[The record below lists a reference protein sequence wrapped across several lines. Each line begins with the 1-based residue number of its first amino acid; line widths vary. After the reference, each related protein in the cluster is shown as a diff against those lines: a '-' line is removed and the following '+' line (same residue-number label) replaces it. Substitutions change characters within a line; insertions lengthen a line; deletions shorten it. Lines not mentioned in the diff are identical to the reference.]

1 MRRTPFVH
9 PLAIVAALAT
19 AAGAADMSK
28 TQLADLKKVSRKID
42 QVERTVES
50 LEKSKTRGTPAFSDA
65 AASKQK
71 QTERRLPGIEKLFA
85 ELPEHPDVAAER
97 GRLDGLLAR
106 LAKLTQEG
114 RGQEAD
120 RQADAKAWEAHRAS
134 PAYQA
139 DQELIAGFAVYED
152 IRFRLGSSDF
162 RGMLDDE
169 CLRTLELVA
178 ALPEVEARHAQLVE
192 RYQAFGDAGRSVL
205 GQLERVEQRL
215 SACAKAMDAARE
227 GGAAHLAELGE
238 RLDEASAKVFALRD
252 QARAEGRPFP
262 LGYTLMAR
270 TSTCSLLE
278 RQIERSADYLAA
290 LDPKG
295 ASRVERAAERALARY
310 RAAVAQATA
319 EIVASMQAPADDYA
333 GADAAEVKA
342 WVAKAA
348 AGRVHGAKVARVR
361 LSGAW
366 QRTQSHKWDR
376 TAKAWVKV
384 DKSSL
389 AGTLLL
395 EHEGDVYFMRRIEVE
410 RDHLRGDAL
419 QLFGDFQRYEQPRP
433 DQLLP
438 KGKLQD

>member
-1 MRRTPFVH
+1 MVRNPFVH
-9 PLAIVAALAT
+9 PLTIVVALAAT
-19 AAGAADMSK
+19 AGAADMSK

-97 GRLDGLLAR
+97 ARLDDLMAR
-106 LAKLTQEG
+106 LSKLANEG
-114 RGQEAD
+114 RDQEAG
-120 RQADAKAWEAHRAS
+120 READAKAWEAHRAS
-134 PAYQA
+134 PAYRA
-139 DQELIAGFAVYED
+139 DQELIAGFSVYED
-152 IRFRLGSSDF
+152 IRFQLGSRDF
-162 RGMLDDE
+162 RGMLDDG
-169 CLRTLELVA
+169 CLRTRELVA
-178 ALPEVEARHAQLVE
+178 ALPEVQARYAKLVE
-192 RYQAFGDAGRSVL
+192 RYRQFGDAGRSVL
-205 GQLERVEQRL
+205 GQLERVEQGL
-215 SACAKAMDAARE
+215 AACVKAMDAARE
-227 GGAAHLAELGE
+227 QGAAHLAQLGE
-238 RLDEASAKVFALRD
+238 RLDEQSAKVFALRD

-278 RQIERSADYLAA
+278 RQIERTADYLAA
-290 LDPKG
+290 IDAKG
-295 ASRVERAAERALARY
+295 ASRFERAAERALAGY
-310 RAAVAQATA
+310 RAAVKQATV
-319 EIVASMQAPADDYA
+319 EIVASMRAPADDYA
-333 GADAAEVKA
+333 GADAAQVKA

-348 AGRVHGAKVARVR
+348 AGRVHGAKVARVC
-361 LSGAW
+361 LTGAW
-366 QRTQSHKWDR
+366 QQTKSHKWDR

-395 EHEGDVYFMRRIEVE
+395 EHEGEVYFMRRIEVE

-438 KGKLQD
+438 RAKLGK